1 MGLLRF
7 PIPKV
12 EYFIGHIKGSG
23 IRTFDP
29 KLPQQQFQ
37 KLAIFL
43 TLCETLKNFQ
53 KSRFYLNECQTFFLN
68 LGLCNTFVGPRGNH
82 ISLFVSLK

>member
-43 TLCETLKNFQ
+43 TLCETLK
-53 KSRFYLNECQTFFLN
+53 
-68 LGLCNTFVGPRGNH
+68 
-82 ISLFVSLK
+82 ILKNQDFI